1 MDLMIST
8 ERTQQ
13 CCRESKESSVRHSF
27 VIGTL
32 LPRDFANLEADKLAS
47 KVTHVNI
54 IIQTSLGGNMIEIY
68 QCQISGWYTLFRG

>member
-32 LPRDFANLEADKLAS
+32 LPTDFANMEAYKLAS
-47 KVTHVNI
+47 KITPYN
-54 IIQTSLGGNMIEIY
+54 
-68 QCQISGWYTLFRG
+68 